1 MSRLIAAGPILA
13 PLILLAM
20 IPTACGASDDQE
32 PADWPPWD
40 YSETV
45 EEEVALPVLSAV
57 SPARM
62 SFTGLMSIYRR
73 FISPVS
79 GKHCPMYPSCSAYGR
94 DAVARKGV
102 FAGVL
107 MAFDRL
113 HRCGHDLRFYEVVFS
128 DGIQLRYDPVEYY
141 STDDR

>member
-1 MSRLIAAGPILA
+1 
-13 PLILLAM
+13 M
-20 IPTACGASDDQE
+20 IPTACGASDSQD

-45 EEEVALPVLSAV
+45 EEEAVLPVSSAV
-57 SPARM
+57 GPARM
-62 SFTGLMSIYRR
+62 GFTGLMSIYKRL
-73 FISPVS
+73 ISPVS
-79 GKHCPMYPSCSAYGR
+79 GKHCPMYPSCSVYGR

-102 FAGVL
+102 LVGVL

-141 STDDR
+141 GTHDR

>member
-1 MSRLIAAGPILA
+1 
-13 PLILLAM
+13 M
-20 IPTACGASDDQE
+20 IPTACGASDDQG

-45 EEEVALPVLSAV
+45 EEEAAPPVSSAV

-62 SFTGLMSIYRR
+62 GFAGLMFIYRR

-94 DAVARKGV
+94 DAVAGKGMFV
-102 FAGVL
+102 GVL

-141 STDDR
+141 GTHDR

>member
-1 MSRLIAAGPILA
+1 MPTLIVAGPILA
-13 PLILLAM
+13 PLILLAL
-20 IPTACGASDDQE
+20 IPAACGASDDQG
-32 PADWPPWD
+32 PVDWPPWD
-40 YSETV
+40 YSEAV
-45 EEEVALPVLSAV
+45 HEEAALPVPSAV

-62 SFTGLMSIYRR
+62 GFTGLMSIYRR

-94 DAVARKGV
+94 DAVASKGV
-102 FAGVL
+102 LVGVL

-141 STDDR
+141 STHNR